1 VTTMASTDIFL
12 EIALEDAT
20 SGMTLAQAVFDEGG
34 VCLMASGSVLTDKSI
49 LALKKRGLHTVQIAA
64 PVSDEKKAA
73 LLAASLARLDELFMH
88 GKDNLPNREL
98 FECLRRYRRET
109 MS

>member
-1 VTTMASTDIFL
+1 MPSTAIFL
-12 EIALEDAT
+12 EIPLDDAAP
-20 SGMTLAQAVFDEGG
+20 GMTLAQAVFDEGG

-49 LALKKRGLHTVQIAA
+49 QALKKRGMHAVQIVA
-64 PVSDEKKAA
+64 PPSDEKKEA

-88 GKDNLPNREL
+88 SKDNLPNL
-98 FECLRRYRRET
+98 NLLECLRRYRRET